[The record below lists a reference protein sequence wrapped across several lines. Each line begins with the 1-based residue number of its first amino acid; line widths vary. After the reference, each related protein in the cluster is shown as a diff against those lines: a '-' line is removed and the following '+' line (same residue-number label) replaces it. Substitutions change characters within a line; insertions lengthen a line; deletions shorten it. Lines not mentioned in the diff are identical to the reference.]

1 MSGAVTVHA
10 EDTVAYLPQVIP
22 LQERLMNIPEL
33 SNVDG
38 TAPKLLQI
46 ARSTPGLI
54 ASLVGHKTKGHVLA
68 NIALANKQPLTE
80 QELRSAVTT
89 LAL

>member
-1 MSGAVTVHA
+1 
-10 EDTVAYLPQVIP
+10 
-22 LQERLMNIPEL
+22 MNIPEL

>member
-1 MSGAVTVHA
+1 MTSV
-10 EDTVAYLPQVIP
+10 
-22 LQERLMNIPEL
+22 PEL

-54 ASLVGHKTKGHVLA
+54 ASLVGHKTKEHVLA
-68 NIALANKQPLTE
+68 NIALSNRQPLTE
-80 QELRSAVTT
+80 QELLSAVTT

>member
-1 MSGAVTVHA
+1 MASV
-10 EDTVAYLPQVIP
+10 
-22 LQERLMNIPEL
+22 PEL

-54 ASLVGHKTKGHVLA
+54 ASLVGHKTKEHVLA
-68 NIALANKQPLTE
+68 NIALSNRQPLTE
-80 QELRSAVTT
+80 QELLSAVTT